1 MRHLL
6 MERDHRLVS
15 VRAWAAARRRRRT
28 LEALR
33 SVTLRDTD
41 LIDDRLANAL
51 TKVSDPAD
59 QGAVDRALRADW
71 IAVHTLPTRTVRLD
85 GSVEVC

>member
-1 MRHLL
+1 MCHLL

-15 VRAWAAARRRRRT
+15 VRAWAAARRRT

-41 LIDDRLANAL
+41 LINDRLANAL
-51 TKVSDPAD
+51 TMVSDPSAVIAAGRA
-59 QGAVDRALRADW
+59 QG
-71 IAVHTLPTRTVRLD
+71 
-85 GSVEVC
+85 